1 MFEQLRIKVA
11 IRQTMSLGI
20 MLILVLS
27 LVYLYNYS
35 RMIITIENTLNEI
48 SAIPFL
54 SNNIG
59 NGGFLGEDDR
69 TMPRDCL
76 SIYIDNN
83 NIYYTSNDDFYE
95 SDTIES
101 IIKYIVSNTD
111 SGNNKI
117 RVDGNYVA
125 YRTEKTFLGR
135 LIYLYDY
142 TKEFVALRNVGII
155 IVVAGALGIA
165 AIAMFSMRSA
175 KKSVL
180 PIEEAFNKQ
189 QDLVANASHELKTP
203 LTIINTDLSILNS
216 SRETLNKDQIK
227 WLDSINSQIGRMS
240 NLINEMLE
248 LARFDAVSEKV
259 VFQTVSLSEVAYGVL
274 LNAEVL
280 AFENDIALNSKIEPD
295 IKIQGVCA
303 NIEKLVYILVENAL
317 KYTNKG
323 GKVDVEVYSERKRA
337 ILKIRN
343 TGEGISKENL
353 PKLFDRF
360 YRTDES
366 HGSSGSFGL
375 GLAIAKAIVDSHNA
389 SIGVDSIPG
398 EYTEFIVIFKQI

>member
-11 IRQTMSLGI
+11 IRQTISLGI
-20 MLILVLS
+20 MLIIVLS

-35 RMIITIENTLNEI
+35 RMLITIENTLEDM
-48 SAIPFL
+48 SSIPFF
-54 SNNIG
+54 SYNIG
-59 NGGFLGEDDR
+59 SDGFDSEDNR
-69 TMPRDCL
+69 ALPRDCL
-76 SIYIDNN
+76 SIYVDNN
-83 NIYYTSNDDFYE
+83 NVYYTSNDDFYE
-95 SDTIES
+95 VATIES
-101 IIKYIVSNTD
+101 IIKYVVNNTD
-111 SGNNKI
+111 SENNKI

-142 TKEFVALRNVGII
+142 SKEFIAVRNVGII

-165 AIAMFSMRSA
+165 AISLFSMRSA
-175 KKSVL
+175 KKSVV
-180 PIEEAFNKQ
+180 PIEDAFNKQ

-216 SRETLNKDQIK
+216 SRDTLSKDQIK
-227 WLDSINSQIGRMS
+227 WIDSINNQIGRMG

-248 LARFDAVSEKV
+248 LARLDAVNEKIA
-259 VFQTVSLSEVAYGVL
+259 FHTVSISEVAYGVV

-280 AFENDIALNSKIEPD
+280 AYENEITLNNKIEPD
-295 IKIQGVCA
+295 IKIQGVSDH
-303 NIEKLVYILVENAL
+303 IEKLIYILVENAL

-337 ILKIRN
+337 VFKVRN
-343 TGEGISKENL
+343 TGEGISKEDL

-360 YRTDES
+360 YRTDEA
-366 HGSSGSFGL
+366 HGSTGSFGL
-375 GLAIAKAIVDSHNA
+375 GLAIAKSIVDSHNG
-389 SIGVDSIPG
+389 SIGVDSNPG
-398 EYTEFIVIFKQI
+398 EYTEFIVIFKQL

>member
-48 SAIPFL
+48 SSIPFL

-337 ILKIRN
+337 ILKIKN